1 MSNSIPYSS
10 LPQTFFETAFCY
22 PGRLA
27 VSDPTSGDAES
38 LTFEQMSARI
48 FGVAHNLVG
57 QRVQTGDR
65 VGLVSAGRSWWPI
78 CDFAI
83 LTIGARTV
91 PVYPSLPPGQLGFIV
106 RHSGMSGIFVEDAKQ
121 FAKLVAA
128 HQEEPLPIRFVVILN
143 EQECRAIDALE
154 APWPVFSYRSWSRQ
168 TADEAA
174 VRNRLRDVQLD
185 DVATIVYTSGTTGL
199 PKGVLLT
206 NRNILSNYYA
216 VKERLDI
223 GPNDVHLSY
232 LPLSHIFERTC
243 GEYIPLLS
251 GSAVYYATSIDTIV
265 ADFARVQPTMF
276 TTVPRLLEKVQERVE
291 GQMRQTGGIKQRIF
305 ESAMAAGAKMHVE
318 GQRVSSLQ
326 TKLYDK
332 LVYQKI
338 KQGMG
343 GRLRFIVSG
352 GAPLSPHVCRFFM
365 ALGMQ
370 VYEGYGMTET
380 SPVIAFNSPDAPR
393 LGTVG
398 RRLSNVDVTVA
409 EDGELLVRGPSVS
422 PGYYDNEEAN
432 LQAYTEDGW
441 LRTGDLAE
449 VSADGYIKITD
460 RKKHLIVLSTGK
472 KVTPA
477 PIEAE
482 ILQSPYIDQVCLV
495 GQARKFVA
503 AVVVPNEQAIARWQR
518 THPELAKD
526 PAQIV
531 AFLEAEVERAT
542 AQFARFEQ
550 PKRIVLA
557 EPFTIENDLLTPSL
571 KVKPKQVGERYRVEI
586 DELYRLPTG
595 DVAPSPRVVA
605 GEVGMSI
612 PNN

>member
-10 LPQTFFETAFCY
+10 LPQTFFETAY
-22 PGRLA
+22 QHSGRLA
-27 VSDPTSGDAES
+27 LSDPAGADADS
-38 LTFEQMSARI
+38 LTFAQMSARI
-48 FGVAHNLVG
+48 FGVAHSLLG
-57 QRVQTGDR
+57 HGVQAGER
-65 VGLVSAGRSWWPI
+65 VGLISAGRSWWPI

-83 LTIGARTV
+83 LTIGAWTV
-91 PVYPSLPPGQLGFIV
+91 PVYPSLPPNQLGFIV

-121 FAKLVAA
+121 LAKLVAA
-128 HQEEPLPIRFVVILN
+128 HQEEALPIRFVVILN
-143 EQECRAIDALE
+143 EQEYRGSDVLS
-154 APWPVFSYRSWSRQ
+154 APWPVYSYRSWSQ
-168 TADEAA
+168 QKADEAI
-174 VRNRLRDVQLD
+174 VRTRLRAVQLD

-206 NRNILSNYYA
+206 HRNILSNYVA

-223 GPNDVHLSY
+223 GPEDVHLSY

-265 ADFARVQPTMF
+265 ADFARVRPTMF

-291 GQMRQTGGIKQRIF
+291 GQMREAGGIKQRIF
-305 ESAMAAGAKMHVE
+305 ESAMAAGAKLYVE
-318 GQRVSSLQ
+318 GRRVSPVR
-326 TKLYDK
+326 TKLFDK

-338 KQGMG
+338 KQVMG

-380 SPVIAFNSPDAPR
+380 SPVIAFNSPDASR

-398 RRLSNVDVTVA
+398 RRLSNVEVKVA
-409 EDGELLVRGPSVS
+409 SDGELLVRGPSIS
-422 PGYYDNEEAN
+422 PGYYDNDEAN

-441 LRTGDLAE
+441 LRTGDMAE

-482 ILQSPYIDQVCLV
+482 ILQSPYIDQVCLI
-495 GQARKFVA
+495 GQGRKFVA
-503 AVVVPNEQAIARWQR
+503 AVVVPNEAATAGWKRK
-518 THPELAKD
+518 HSELAHD
-526 PAQIV
+526 SAQMV
-531 AFLEAEVERAT
+531 ALLEAEVARTT

-550 PKRIVLA
+550 PKRIVVA

-571 KVKPKQVGERYRVEI
+571 KVKPKQVGERYQAEI
-586 DELYRLPTG
+586 DALYRLPAA
-595 DVAPSPRVVA
+595 DVTEPSRVMA
-605 GEVGMSI
+605 DEVGMSI
-612 PNN
+612 PHN